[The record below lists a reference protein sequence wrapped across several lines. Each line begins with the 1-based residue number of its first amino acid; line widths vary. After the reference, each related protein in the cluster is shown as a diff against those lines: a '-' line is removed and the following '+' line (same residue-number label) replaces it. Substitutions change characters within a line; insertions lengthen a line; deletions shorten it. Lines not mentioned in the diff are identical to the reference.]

1 MSLHLLGNL
10 LGRLVVSYALVWL
23 FMWIII
29 ARLNW
34 RRAFH
39 NTNRWYG
46 LLSVIVIFLTGVFIA
61 AAKGALL
68 Q

>member
-1 MSLHLLGNL
+1 MSFYLLGNL

-23 FMWIII
+23 VMWIII
-29 ARLNW
+29 ARLNG

-39 NTNRWYG
+39 HANRWYG
-46 LLSVIVIFLTGVFIA
+46 LLSVIVIFVTGVFIA